1 MYQNLIIS
9 IVSGT
14 IIAIVSSYLT
24 SIWTMKKFYT
34 EKWWDRK
41 EQAYTEIINAIY
53 DMVQF
58 FKVHKE
64 NYGQDGFISDERAA
78 DLNQKYSNG
87 MRKLYRAT
95 DLASLYISDNAVN
108 ELIKLRN
115 REVLD
120 QLSNPSW
127 EVYES
132 EYKYHK
138 QTLDELLVIAKK
150 DLKK

>member
-9 IVSGT
+9 LVSGT

-41 EQAYTEIINAIY
+41 EQAYTEIINALY
-53 DMVQF
+53 DMVRF
-58 FKVHKE
+58 YEVYKE
-64 NYGQDGFISDERAA
+64 DYGQDYFISEERAT
-78 DLNQKYSNG
+78 DLRQKYSNG
-87 MRKLYRAT
+87 MRKLHRAT
-95 DLASLYISDNAVN
+95 DLASLYVSDDAAN
-108 ELIKLRN
+108 ELVKLRN
-115 REVLD
+115 REALD
-120 QLSNPSW
+120 QRSNPSW

-138 QTLDELLVIAKK
+138 QTLDELLIIAKK